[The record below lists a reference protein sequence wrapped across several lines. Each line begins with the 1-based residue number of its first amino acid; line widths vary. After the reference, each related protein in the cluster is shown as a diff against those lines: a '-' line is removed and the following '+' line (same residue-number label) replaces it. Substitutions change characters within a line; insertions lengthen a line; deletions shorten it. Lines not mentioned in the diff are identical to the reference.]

1 MQPVNRIRAPLGPI
15 LRIGFIAALGALLF
29 LSPVQAQETPDAATD
44 SPLETPAPQAGTRVF
59 LEIEAPLGE
68 PVDDGDT
75 FFVHVMIA
83 DVESLSAFDFQ
94 LGYDRERIEPIR
106 LDDDGGTPTVDGN
119 LGVEG
124 GDVLVAGEIGDFF
137 ADSPRDSL
145 CSGPLI
151 RPALQGRVLG
161 LCAGVALPVC
171 LGGPAGVDG
180 SGRLATIEFKSK
192 GGEMTEVAL
201 AQTTLVADDVE
212 PPCDPQDEDFSPV
225 VIEHS
230 RGPTVTV
237 LLSGGGGSGIL
248 LIAIIVIVVVVV
260 LAAGLGGFLLYQR
273 RSARPPDSPAL

>member
-1 MQPVNRIRAPLGPI
+1 MQPVIRIRAPLGPI

-44 SPLETPAPQAGTRVF
+44 IPSETPVPQTDTRVF
-59 LEIEAPLGE
+59 LEIEAPEGE
-68 PVDDGDT
+68 PVNDGDT
-75 FFVHVMIA
+75 FFVHIMIS

-94 LGYDRERIEPIR
+94 LSYDRERIEPIR
-106 LDDDGGTPTVDGN
+106 LDDDGGTPAAEGE
-119 LGVEG
+119 LRVEG
-124 GDVLVAGEIGDFF
+124 GDVLVAGEIGEFF

-145 CSGPLI
+145 CTGPLI
-151 RPALQGRVLG
+151 RPALQNRVLG

-212 PPCDPQDEDFSPV
+212 PECDPQSEDFRPV

-230 RGPTVTV
+230 QGPTVTV

-248 LIAIIVIVVVVV
+248 LIAIIVNVVVVV

-273 RSARPPDSPAL
+273 RSAGSSSAAS

>member
-1 MQPVNRIRAPLGPI
+1 MQPVIRIRAPLGPI

-44 SPLETPAPQAGTRVF
+44 IPSETPVPQTDTRVF
-59 LEIEAPLGE
+59 LEIEAPSGQ
-68 PVDDGDT
+68 PVNDGDT
-75 FFVHVMIA
+75 FFVHIMIA

-94 LGYDRERIEPIR
+94 LSYDRERIEPIR
-106 LDDDGGTPTVDGN
+106 LDDDGGTPAAEGE
-119 LGVEG
+119 LRVEG
-124 GDVLVAGEIGDFF
+124 GDVLVAGEIGEFF

-145 CSGPLI
+145 CTGPLI
-151 RPALQGRVLG
+151 RPALQNRVLG

-201 AQTTLVADDVE
+201 VQTTLVADDVE
-212 PPCDPQDEDFSPV
+212 PECDPQSEDFRPV

-230 RGPTVTV
+230 QGPTVTV

-248 LIAIIVIVVVVV
+248 LIAIIVIVVVLV

-273 RSARPPDSPAL
+273 RSAGSSSAAS